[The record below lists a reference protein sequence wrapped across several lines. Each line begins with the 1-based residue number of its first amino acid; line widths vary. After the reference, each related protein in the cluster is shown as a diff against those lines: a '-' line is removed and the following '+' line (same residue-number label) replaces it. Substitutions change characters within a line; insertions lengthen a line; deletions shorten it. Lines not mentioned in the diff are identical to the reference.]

1 MLLSLFSWHNNNHAR
16 NKASTADPAAL
27 GETSKGNIMFYAV
40 RTQQVTD
47 TLTERQLL
55 KFYNKA
61 ERASYLETR
70 GDAEPISAREAYKFS
85 LSATGRTVRSPEAG
99 IIFFVHTIY

>member
-1 MLLSLFSWHNNNHAR
+1 
-16 NKASTADPAAL
+16 
-27 GETSKGNIMFYAV
+27 MFYAV

-47 TLTERQLL
+47 TSTERQLL

-61 ERASYLETR
+61 ERAAYLELR
-70 GDAEPISAREAYKFS
+70 GDAKLISAKEAYKFS
-85 LSATGRTVRSPEAG
+85 FSAPSYTVRCPEAG

>member
-1 MLLSLFSWHNNNHAR
+1 
-16 NKASTADPAAL
+16 
-27 GETSKGNIMFYAV
+27 MFYAA
-40 RTQQVTD
+40 RTQQITD
-47 TLTERQLL
+47 TSTERQLL

-70 GDAEPISAREAYKFS
+70 GDAESISSKEAYKFS
-85 LSATGRTVRSPEAG
+85 FRAPSRTVRCAESG

>member
-1 MLLSLFSWHNNNHAR
+1 
-16 NKASTADPAAL
+16 
-27 GETSKGNIMFYAV
+27 MFYAI
-40 RTQQVTD
+40 RKQQVTN
-47 TLTERQLL
+47 TSTERQLL

-70 GDAEPISAREAYKFS
+70 GDAKPISAKDAYKFS
-85 LSATGRTVRSPEAG
+85 LSAPSYTVRCPEAG